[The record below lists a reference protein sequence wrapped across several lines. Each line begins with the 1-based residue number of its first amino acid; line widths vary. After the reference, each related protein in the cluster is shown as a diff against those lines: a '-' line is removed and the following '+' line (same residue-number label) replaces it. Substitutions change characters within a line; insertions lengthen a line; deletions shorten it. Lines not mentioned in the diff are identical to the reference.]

1 MLKGTNVYLRLVE
14 PDDATKILLWENNPA
29 HWKVSD
35 TEVPFS
41 MQDIL
46 YLIEHAHNLRS
57 TGQLRFVICLHENNE
72 AIGVIDL
79 FDANFKHGRAGVG
92 VLIGDHDQRSNGYAS
107 ESLEL
112 LKEYASTILGF
123 HSLFCSIH
131 ADNTGSIKLFEK
143 CGFEKIGIRKEWYL
157 DKGERIDEI
166 LFQTMLGIN
175 N

>member
-1 MLKGTNVYLRLVE
+1 MFKGTEVYLRLVE
-14 PDDATKILLWENNPA
+14 PEDATKIMLWENNPA

-46 YLIEHAHNLRS
+46 YLIEHAHSIRS
-57 TGQLRFVICLHENNE
+57 TGQLRFMICLMKTEE
-72 AIGVIDL
+72 PIGVIDL
-79 FDANFKHGRAGVG
+79 FEANFKHGRAGVG
-92 VLIGDHDQRSNGYAS
+92 ILIGDAQNRSHGYAT
-107 ESLEL
+107 ESLDL
-112 LKEYASTILGF
+112 MKEYAHVVLGF
-123 HSLFCSIH
+123 HSLYCSIH

-166 LFQTMLGIN
+166 LFQVCLKK
-175 N
+175 